1 MAITGNGQ
9 ASKEQ
14 VAGMLQRILHLS
26 NDEMPKFMDAT
37 DALGA
42 AYCHFMQMNSPETDT
57 HYSSWKDFA
66 TKNASRIEKGTG
78 MTGPQAKLL
87 AAINR
92 TTHK

>member
-1 MAITGNGQ
+1 MALLPELVMVAF
-9 ASKEQ
+9 ASQE
-14 VAGMLQRILHLS
+14 V
-26 NDEMPKFMDAT
+26 F
-37 DALGA
+37 
-42 AYCHFMQMNSPETDT
+42 T
-57 HYSSWKDFA
+57 HQSRSWKDFA